1 MSERKSRKNQ
11 KKHPRGAKPAS
22 ERSRALNALRT
33 LSKEFPG
40 AATALQYENPFEL
53 LISTILS
60 AQCTDE
66 RVNRVTPGLFKK
78 YHDAR
83 GFSAASQAELE
94 MDIRSTGFYR
104 NKARNIIACARAL
117 VERHG
122 GEVPADMDAL
132 VALPGVGRKTANVV
146 LGQAFGVVSGVV
158 VDTHVQ
164 RIARRLGWSEADRPE
179 EIEQDLMK
187 LLPREN
193 WIEVGSVLILHG
205 RRTCVA
211 RNPRCGSCAIAA
223 LCPSAT
229 IAPAK
234 RS

>member
-1 MSERKSRKNQ
+1 VADR
-11 KKHPRGAKPAS
+11 A
-22 ERSRALNALRT
+22 RALKALRI
-33 LSKEFPG
+33 LSKEFPE

-66 RVNRVTPGLFKK
+66 RVNKVAPGLFKK

-83 GFSAASQAELE
+83 GFAAAAQAELE

-104 NKARNIIACARAL
+104 NKAKNIIACARAL

-158 VDTHVQ
+158 VDTHVH
-164 RIARRLGWSEADRPE
+164 RLARRLGWSKADKPE
-179 EIEQDLMK
+179 QVELDLMT
-187 LLPREN
+187 LFPREN

-211 RNPRCGSCAIAA
+211 RKPRCASCSVSA

-229 IAPAK
+229 FPIAEP
-234 RS
+234 S